1 MIMFA
6 TGTGTRN
13 YWREFSEMTGSVATS
28 IPTFD
33 RQLDNF
39 FEKNA
44 SAIIDEWDLIT
55 DEDLSH
61 IQRRLEHLSYEVN
74 RLVISKDVI
83 EKRVQK
89 LSSMIGKLE
98 EEL

>member
-6 TGTGTRN
+6 TGTGTRD
-13 YWREFSEMTGSVATS
+13 YWRELSEMTGSVTMS

-61 IQRRLEHLSYEVN
+61 IQRRLEYLSYEVN
-74 RLVISKDVI
+74 RLVVSKGNL
-83 EKRVQK
+83 EKRVSN
-89 LSSMIGKLE
+89 LSTMIGKLE
-98 EEL
+98 ENL